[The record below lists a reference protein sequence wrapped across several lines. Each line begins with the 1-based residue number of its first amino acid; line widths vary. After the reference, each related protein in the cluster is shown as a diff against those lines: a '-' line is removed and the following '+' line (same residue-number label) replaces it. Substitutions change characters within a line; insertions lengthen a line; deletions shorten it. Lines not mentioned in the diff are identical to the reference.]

1 MKKKHLIRFISNI
14 IAIILAVFM
23 MFPIIWM
30 VICSFKEDVEM
41 FQQPISILP
50 RHFNLHAYTVE
61 LVNNHVFRGYMNSF
75 IVAAGALAIGLVL
88 GVTAAYGLARYQMKG
103 KKVALTLFLVT
114 QMLPASLMLTPMYL
128 TYSKLGILN
137 NFASPILSIATISIP
152 FCVVTLRPFFLTLP
166 KSLDDAARVDGCNAF
181 TAFIR
186 VMVPIAKP
194 GVLTAAALS
203 FIFGW
208 SDLAY
213 NMTFNTKEVLRPL
226 TSILY
231 NLMPREGIK
240 WSAVMALGTAA
251 IIPVM
256 VLFIVLQDAI
266 VSGLAAGA
274 VKE

>member
-1 MKKKHLIRFISNI
+1 MKKKHLIRFISNV

-50 RHFNLHAYTVE
+50 RHFNIHAYTVE
-61 LVNNHVFRGYMNSF
+61 LVNNQVFRGYMNSF

-137 NFASPILSIATISIP
+137 NYASPILSIATISIP

-256 VLFIVLQDAI
+256 VLFIVLQDSI